1 MSNNKVSNIRI
12 ITECAILIA
21 LGTILAQIKIFRMPN
36 GGSVTAASM
45 VPFLLVSYRHGT
57 KWGIL
62 VGFANSLLQMLI
74 GGIYPPVA
82 PGALGYFAEILL
94 DYLLAYMVLGLSYAF
109 FRPFSKSKKLVGVGI
124 SSFLCCLL
132 RFICAFVSGF
142 LVWGDVLVDGRAA
155 LVYSF
160 GYNLSY
166 LGPESVITVIVL
178 CTLYKVYPKVFTR
191 QR

>member
-1 MSNNKVSNIRI
+1 MAEIKRDNIKI
-12 ITECAILIA
+12 ITECAVLIA
-21 LGTILAQIKIFRMPN
+21 LGTILAQVKIYRMPN

-45 VPFLLVSYRHGT
+45 VPFLLVAYRHGT

-94 DYLLAYMVLGLSYAF
+94 DYLLAYMALGLSYVF
-109 FRPFSKSKKLVGVGI
+109 FRPFSANKKLLGVGI
-124 SSFLCCLL
+124 SSLSCCLI
-132 RFICAFVSGF
+132 RFICAFLSGF
-142 LVWGDVLVDGRAA
+142 LVWADVLVSGKAA
-155 LVYSF
+155 IIYSF

-166 LGPESVITVIVL
+166 LGPESLITIAVM
-178 CTLYKVYPKVFTR
+178 CTLYKVYPKIFTR
-191 QR
+191 QH